1 MIVANLIRLAT
12 GENLHRIDRDE
23 NLQIFLGKD
32 YSKFKVFKYRRRNI
46 KWLGKWNNVHFL
58 FYALWPTN
66 TLLWN

>member
-46 KWLGKWNNVHFL
+46 K
-58 FYALWPTN
+58 
-66 TLLWN
+66 